1 MAQQSVYQEA
11 CELLPRISD
20 SVQTDTLA
28 HASVTRSVVKETLRM
43 NPVSVGVGRILAK
56 DAVLSGYH
64 VPSGVGKKNNIILKL
79 LNR

>member
-1 MAQQSVYQEA
+1 MAQQRVYQEA

-28 HASVTRSVVKETLRM
+28 NASVTRSVVKETLRM

-64 VPSGVGKKNNIILKL
+64 VPSGVRKENNITLK
-79 LNR
+79 